1 MRSGANH
8 RYGAV
13 LVLTAAMATF
23 TLAAPDAP
31 GLRVVER

>member
-1 MRSGANH
+1 
-8 RYGAV
+8 V

-31 GLRVVER
+31 GMRGSSWSWPGRR